1 MRKNVEYKQ
10 ITKEVVT
17 YVADDGEI
25 FNSEEECNK
34 YEQTAKFAINAAFNK
49 LELQRNEY
57 VGDRDP
63 FCMFGGEDDIVAVK
77 VKNANDVEI
86 INKWIA
92 SCYDAKCKSEL
103 LIGAD
108 AIGTIQLFCIYDFGN
123 EIWRIGT
130 PEELKKMFA
139 DGIDKLVDKLIL
151 KETKEEN

>member
-1 MRKNVEYKQ
+1 MRKNVVYKQ

-17 YVADDGEI
+17 YVADDGTI

-34 YEQTAKFAINAAFNK
+34 YEQTANFAINVAFSK

-63 FCMFGGEDDIVAVK
+63 FCMFSCEDDVIAVK

-92 SCYDAKCKSEL
+92 SRYDAKCKPEL
-103 LIGAD
+103 LIGAET
-108 AIGTIQLFCIYDFGN
+108 IGTIQLFCIYDFDNGVW
-123 EIWRIGT
+123 ELGT
-130 PEELKKMFA
+130 PEDLKKMFI
-139 DGIDKLVDKLIL
+139 DGVDKLIDKL
-151 KETKEEN
+151 ILEEKKEEN